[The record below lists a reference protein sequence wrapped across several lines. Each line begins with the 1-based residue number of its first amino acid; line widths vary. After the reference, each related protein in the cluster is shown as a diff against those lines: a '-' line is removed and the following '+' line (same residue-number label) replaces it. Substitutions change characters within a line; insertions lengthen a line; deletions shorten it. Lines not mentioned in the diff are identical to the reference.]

1 MVELRNLTPE
11 PEQLDLIPQKYSLL
25 ILLLK
30 VYKYLL
36 VGRNIARG
44 KLQTIRV
51 LQWKVQVK
59 PLSYLF
65 NVWLVI
71 VPNNLV

>member
-1 MVELRNLTPE
+1 MVEPRNLTPE

>member
-65 NVWLVI
+65 NAWLVI
-71 VPNNLV
+71 VPKNLV